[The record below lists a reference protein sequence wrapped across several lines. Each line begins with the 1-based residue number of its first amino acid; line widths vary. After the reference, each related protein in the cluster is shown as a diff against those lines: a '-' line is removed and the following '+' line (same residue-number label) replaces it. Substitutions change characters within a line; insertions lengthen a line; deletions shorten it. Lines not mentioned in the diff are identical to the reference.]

1 MFRFLKVGYGPPS
14 GLTPSRWPSAGSSSQ
29 MTEEVMDLRELIIK
43 GSLAGW
49 VRAEA
54 CDLPALRLRAGR
66 RAAPA
71 I

>member
-1 MFRFLKVGYGPPS
+1 
-14 GLTPSRWPSAGSSSQ
+14 

-49 VRAEA
+49 VRAEV

-66 RAAPA
+66 RAALA